1 MPNKN
6 VIAFHFTDEKKK
18 KKEEKNERKETQYT
32 SSIYLLTPT
41 IIVTHEHNAK
51 FTVAAHHPFR
61 HAVGYSCTP
70 VTSLIAISPFFLF
83 QLFFPCSYLARPL
96 LVYRFLPVIF
106 LPPGNYVGAV
116 DQTREGAAVAK
127 KKVVLHI

>member
-1 MPNKN
+1 M
-6 VIAFHFTDEKKK
+6 
-18 KKEEKNERKETQYT
+18 
-32 SSIYLLTPT
+32 
-41 IIVTHEHNAK
+41 THEHNAK

-61 HAVGYSCTP
+61 HAVGYYAPP
-70 VTSLIAISPFFLF
+70 VTSLIAISPFFRSLC
-83 QLFFPCSYLARPL
+83 FFFSYPGTYLARLP
-96 LVYRFLPVIF
+96 LVYRFLSGIF